1 MKPSEVKWM
10 LKNVAH
16 SDSVRFFSDDD
27 IYAYLNPLPNSALV
41 TAEDLLEKPPVATHF
56 MKVGPPVK
64 FFADWLNGQSWQLEA
79 STLLEEA
86 EVPLGNITKI
96 IKLSHH
102 NLYLFDQNYK
112 NLTRYDLRT
121 GKFGGSFSISD
132 QQYHQYYQISVE
144 MDSALRK
151 KLLAIDQG
159 SGLPKTR
166 LVDIAPF
173 GNQLI
178 VSAILDF
185 PMLDPKK
192 AGNVMSQRNTRL
204 FLLDSNFRQI
214 KDWQFINQGFIDK
227 NIFPTGNGIAF
238 DGQLFTC
245 NFRFP
250 ISNAFEEIKE
260 NKAFI
265 AFQLA
270 VDTLRPKETVGTIP
284 GFLHDKSYYATNL
297 ETAIYQGVPYG
308 GFRFALYYWHGVD
321 QQTYRLEIGLGEA
334 DFYHP
339 ADSSFHYR
347 LLSFSVPNRDEV
359 KILYRYKTAIYV
371 LHQGANYEVIRHEK
385 LPFVLPND
393 KLPIAAF

>member
-1 MKPSEVKWM
+1 
-10 LKNVAH
+10 
-16 SDSVRFFSDDD
+16 
-27 IYAYLNPLPNSALV
+27 
-41 TAEDLLEKPPVATHF
+41 
-56 MKVGPPVK
+56 
-64 FFADWLNGQSWQLEA
+64 
-79 STLLEEA
+79 
-86 EVPLGNITKI
+86 
-96 IKLSHH
+96 
-102 NLYLFDQNYK
+102 
-112 NLTRYDLRT
+112 
-121 GKFGGSFSISD
+121 
-132 QQYHQYYQISVE
+132 

-159 SGLPKTR
+159 LGLPKTR

-214 KDWQFINQGFIDK
+214 KDWRFVSKGFIDK
-227 NIFPTGNGIAF
+227 NIFPTSNGIAF

-260 NKAFI
+260 NKAFV

-308 GFRFALYYWHGVD
+308 GFRFAPYYWHGVD

-393 KLPIAAF
+393 KLPIAAFWQAKKIYLTTQNPEDKSYKLLVFGQKE